1 MNANE
6 LREVLN
12 SHRELTLKAHRFEQA
27 RDKAVH
33 ERDSIM
39 DQFAK
44 LQRRLFGIGFSLLA
58 VERLMK
64 GLPLTATDRELI
76 AHRMTQ
82 PEEA

>member
-6 LREVLN
+6 LREVLHT
-12 SHRELTLKAHRFEQA
+12 HRELTLKAHRFEQA
-27 RDKAVH
+27 RDRAVH
-33 ERDSIM
+33 ERDSII
-39 DQFAK
+39 DEYAR

-64 GLPLTATDRELI
+64 GLPLTAADRTLI
-76 AHRMTQ
+76 LERLKQ